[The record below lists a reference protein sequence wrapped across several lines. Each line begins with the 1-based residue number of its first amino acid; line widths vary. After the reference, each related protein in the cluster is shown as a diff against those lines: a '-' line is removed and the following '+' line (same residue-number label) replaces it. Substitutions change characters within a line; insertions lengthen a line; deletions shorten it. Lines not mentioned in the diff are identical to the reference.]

1 MWWLSVRTR
10 TQQLHSDFR
19 FGVVVDVAA
28 AAAAPWVARMTA
40 PRK

>member
-1 MWWLSVRTR
+1 MRSLSVRTR
-10 TQQLHSDFR
+10 TQQLHLDFQ

-28 AAAAPWVARMTA
+28 AVAVPWVARMTA